1 MRSFVALELPPA
13 VREAAAEIQ
22 GRLKPTGAEV
32 KWVRPESMHLTLKFL
47 GEVDP
52 GDLPAIE
59 QALEHAC
66 RGRRAL
72 ELELD
77 GCGAFPGRGRPRV
90 VWLGVSGQVEELAGL
105 ARAVDESLAGL
116 GFALES
122 RPFKAHLTLGRLRQG
137 RRGRRAPDTRGLSR
151 ALAGLA
157 SWRGPAFRAAKV
169 ALMQSTL
176 TPQGA
181 IYQPLH
187 VISLP

>member
-1 MRSFVALELPPA
+1 MRLFVALELPPA

-47 GEVDP
+47 GEVRPDMV
-52 GDLPAIE
+52 PALQE
-59 QALEHAC
+59 ALEHAC
-66 RGRRAL
+66 QGRRAL
-72 ELELD
+72 ELELS

-90 VWLGVSGQVEELAGL
+90 VWLGVRGQVEELADL
-105 ARAVDESLAGL
+105 AGAVEESLAGL
-116 GFALES
+116 GFAPER
-122 RPFKAHLTLGRLRQG
+122 RPFRAHLTLGRVRQG
-137 RRGRRAPDTRGLSR
+137 RRGRRAPDTRELSR
-151 ALAGLA
+151 ALAGLG
-157 SWRGPAFRAAKV
+157 SWQGPAFRAATV